1 MLLKSPPSS
10 DDGTAGPTILAK
22 KGRNS
27 DTNSVLFCP
36 FSN

>member
-1 MLLKSPPSS
+1 MLLKAPPSS
-10 DDGTAGPTILAK
+10 DDVTAGLTIVAK